1 MLQGIEYYK
10 NKPIV
15 YNLGNFLFSST
26 EIDTALL
33 KVTLTADNEVKL
45 QLIPA
50 IQKDCK
56 VTSVAGTEK
65 GKEILRTVE
74 SISEGIV
81 IASDGTVTR

>member
-1 MLQGIEYYK
+1 
-10 NKPIV
+10 IV
-15 YNLGNFLFSST
+15 YNLGNFLFSRNNV
-26 EIDTALL
+26 DTALL
-33 KVTLTADNEVKL
+33 KVTLTSEGKVTL

-50 IQKDCK
+50 VQKDCK
-56 VTSVAGTEK
+56 VTSEAGTEK